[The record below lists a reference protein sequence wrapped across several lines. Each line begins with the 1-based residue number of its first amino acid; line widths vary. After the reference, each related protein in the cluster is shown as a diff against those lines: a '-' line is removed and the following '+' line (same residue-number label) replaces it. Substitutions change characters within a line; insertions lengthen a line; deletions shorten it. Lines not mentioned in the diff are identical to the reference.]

1 MALPTEILMQVDQVT
16 LGYTAKAYQAVVSAH
31 MGELR
36 LMLVIYVA
44 MFGIGV
50 LQGMIPLTLQQAAK
64 HILKALIIF
73 QLATNWG
80 TFTTFF
86 YNVFTSGPDKLTA
99 ALLGGNAPTKQL
111 EDVYTVGIEAAQNI
125 FRKAGAFD
133 VAQILLA
140 GLVTIGT
147 VFMVGVALFLLI
159 FAKMG
164 LAVLLSIAPIFLA
177 LALWK
182 STQGLFQGWINYL
195 VHFAMIPVIT
205 YAVMGLAL
213 QLIQAPVNEM
223 KAAGENLTMVTTT
236 PYLLMGAITTL
247 LCSQILKIAASL
259 GGGITLSAMG
269 AFTRY
274 VTRPTTAAT
283 KMIATKAAPAASKYA
298 GTKASSMM
306 RTKEEK

>member
-16 LGYTAKAYQAVVSAH
+16 LDYTAKAYQAVVSAH
-31 MGELR
+31 MSELR

-44 MFGIGV
+44 VFGIGV
-50 LQGMIPLTLQQAAK
+50 LQGMIPLTLQQVCK

-86 YNVFTSGPDKLTA
+86 YNVFTSGPDKLSA
-99 ALLGGNAPTKQL
+99 ALLGGNAPTQQL
-111 EDVYTVGIEAAQNI
+111 EDVFTVGVNAAAHI
-125 FRKAGAFD
+125 FIKAGTFD
-133 VAQILLA
+133 LAQILLA
-140 GLVTIGT
+140 VLVIIGT
-147 VFMVGVALFLLI
+147 VVMVGVALFLLV
-159 FAKMG
+159 FAKMW
-164 LAVLLSIAPIFLA
+164 LPLPLSIAPIFLIF
-177 LALWK
+177 ALWK

-195 VHFAMIPVIT
+195 VHYAMIPVIT
-205 YAVMGLAL
+205 YAVLGLAL
-213 QLIQAPVNEM
+213 QLMKAPLNEI
-223 KAAGENLTMVTTT
+223 KAAGENLTMATIT

-274 VTRPTTAAT
+274 VSRPTSSAG
-283 KMIATKAAPAASKYA
+283 KMVATKAAPAAAKYVGRKA
-298 GTKASSMM
+298 GGMVRS
-306 RTKEEK
+306 KEEK

>member
-1 MALPTEILMQVDQVT
+1 MQVDQVT

-31 MGELR
+31 MSELR

-50 LQGMIPLTLQQAAK
+50 LQGMIPLTLQQVAK

-86 YNVFTSGPDKLTA
+86 YNVFTSGPDKLTS

-111 EDVYTVGIEAAQNI
+111 EDVYVVGIEAAQNI
-125 FRKAGAFD
+125 FRKAGTFD
-133 VAQILLA
+133 IAQMLLA
-140 GLVTIGT
+140 LLVIIGT
-147 VFMVGVALFLLI
+147 VLMVGVALFLLV

-164 LAVLLSIAPIFLA
+164 LAVLLSIAPIFLTF
-177 LALWK
+177 ALWK

-195 VHFAMIPVIT
+195 VHYAMIPVIT
-205 YAVMGLAL
+205 YAVLGLAL

-223 KAAGENLTMVTTT
+223 KAAGENLTMATTT

-247 LCSQILKIAASL
+247 LCSQVLKIAAAL

-269 AFTRY
+269 VFSNY
-274 VTRPTTAAT
+274 VTRPS
-283 KMIATKAAPAASKYA
+283 KFIATKAPVAAKQAAKAVSIVKSKM
-298 GTKASSMM
+298 GK
-306 RTKEEK
+306 

>member
-31 MGELR
+31 MSELR
-36 LMLVIYVA
+36 LMLVVYVA

-50 LQGMIPLTLQQAAK
+50 LQGMIPLTLQQVCK

-99 ALLGGNAPTKQL
+99 ALLGGNAPTTQL

-125 FRKAGAFD
+125 FRKAGTFD

-140 GLVTIGT
+140 GLVILGTIL
-147 VFMVGVALFLLI
+147 MVGVALFLLV

-177 LALWK
+177 FALWK
-182 STQGLFQGWINYL
+182 GTQGLFQGWINYL
-195 VHFAMIPVIT
+195 VHYAMIPVIT
-205 YAVMGLAL
+205 YAVLGLAL
-213 QLIQAPVNEM
+213 QLVQAPVNEM
-223 KAAGENLTMVTTT
+223 RAAGENLTMATTT

-269 AFTRY
+269 VFTRY
-274 VTRPTTAAT
+274 VTRPSTAAS
-283 KMIATKAAPAASKYA
+283 KFVATKAAVAAKNTGAKAVTMVRSKA
-298 GTKASSMM
+298 
-306 RTKEEK
+306 EK